1 MLNDEEFDP
10 EIVAEPILVRRETPL
25 AGPRRK
31 AGSSDTTVVWVVLIL
46 IASFVGS
53 YALMRAYRTEPAP
66 APAQPKVVVADP
78 APPPRAKPAAIAKR
92 PPTPAAK
99 STAPVVAHHVEP
111 EKKFVDPIEGFDS
124 GEAFDNPASPGR
136 YGQRSSG
143 LLQRSPAP
151 ARPNR
156 PDPSF
161 GQTPQ

>member
-1 MLNDEEFDP
+1 MSDLERSMFM
-10 EIVAEPILVRRETPL
+10 REVQVSSRL
-25 AGPRRK
+25 A
-31 AGSSDTTVVWVVLIL
+31 
-46 IASFVGS
+46 
-53 YALMRAYRTEPAP
+53 
-66 APAQPKVVVADP
+66 PKG
-78 APPPRAKPAAIAKR
+78 RH
-92 PPTPAAK
+92 PAAK
-99 STAPVVAHHVEP
+99 STAPVVAQHVEP